1 MKKFYAISVVIAI
14 LILSSIV
21 FQLLKDYFISLEATG
36 SVVFIFETI
45 KIIPLILGVLLSK
58 YSWKKITT

>member
-58 YSWKKITT
+58 YSWKKITA

>member
-21 FQLLKDYFISLEATG
+21 FQLLKDYFLSLEATG